1 MSRPR
6 RRVWR
11 GIIPAP
17 GGLQRGEDGHCSL
30 HSPSRQ
36 GSTGG
41 LVGAYGCG
49 SRWWKP
55 GGLRPRDGWPEAGVC
70 CLARGLE
77 AASMA
82 WVESQGDR
90 SHDFIAAESVSK
102 GILSQIS
109 TTLVQIP
116 CRPYRNV
123 RLASRVRV
131 LERNPASGTHPAVI
145 QHTWARWAK

>member
-1 MSRPR
+1 VGRTATAVSILRHDRDLLVAWWAPT
-6 RRVWR
+6 VV
-11 GIIPAP
+11 GVGGGSPAASDL
-17 GGLQRGEDGHCSL
+17 G
-30 HSPSRQ
+30 
-36 GSTGG
+36 TGG
-41 LVGAYGCG
+41 RRPAFAALLEGGG
-49 SRWWKP
+49 SQA
-55 GGLRPRDGWPEAGVC
+55 GGRRSLAG
-70 CLARGLE
+70 GME

-82 WVESQGDR
+82 WVDGQGDR

-102 GILSQIS
+102 GILGQIS

-145 QHTWARWAK
+145 QHTWARSAK